1 MSHRIFFLAV
11 HILCCLEWIC
21 LVPEDGS
28 TSGAERT
35 KTPGAMGTKTSVV
48 PALPLPLPLR
58 LFPVASFLIV
68 HVSPRH
74 LALAL
79 SLSATAIHLSPYAAN
94 IISADISHTAAAA
107 RQHAQHGLLYLSLS
121 FHCLL
126 RISSASFAHL
136 IWFLFVVWNGDTGA
150 LLAGRLGRMM
160 CRSDL
165 VAAIYPQVWIDFV
178 GRISPSKSMAGL
190 VGGVLRQGRV
200 LAVGGRGR
208 RVILISAAYMYW
220 PGMILI
226 HRISM
231 CYQPISVND
240 LTMNI
245 FPKR

>member
-11 HILCCLEWIC
+11 HILCCLEWIR
-21 LVPEDGS
+21 LVPEDGN
-28 TSGAERT
+28 TSGVERT

-48 PALPLPLPLR
+48 LALPLPLPLR

-79 SLSATAIHLSPYAAN
+79 SLSAAAIHLSPYAATTGD
-94 IISADISHTAAAA
+94 DISHTKAAAAAA
-107 RQHAQHGLLYLSLS
+107 RQHGLLYLSLS

-126 RISSASFAHL
+126 RITSASFAHL

-190 VGGVLRQGRV
+190 VGGVIRQGRV